1 MKTPICAHGQAVG
14 TENEPRPRTADVQP
28 LSKDSTFNLY
38 LWRRSPCWSENEKK
52 HPDPGTD
59 GNPFPHASLSP
70 YFLRAYDRPG
80 AVLHP
85 RMHSRKTSQFP
96 VCAPACAPALRAAE
110 INSLSGVVEGKSDLK
125 KKWNT
130 VKGSAMWGVGSDAT
144 WKRGDKFN
152 KNVRVD
158 ASHEKVAF
166 QPKRGGGE

>member
-14 TENEPRPRTADVQP
+14 TENEPRPRTANVQP

-85 RMHSRKTSQFP
+85 RMHSRKTTQFP
-96 VCAPACAPALRAAE
+96 VCAPALRAAE
-110 INSLSGVVEGKSDLK
+110 KNSLSGVVEGKSDLK
-125 KKWNT
+125 KKMEHC
-130 VKGSAMWGVGSDAT
+130 KGEC
-144 WKRGDKFN
+144 
-152 KNVRVD
+152 NV
-158 ASHEKVAF
+158 
-166 QPKRGGGE
+166 GGGQ